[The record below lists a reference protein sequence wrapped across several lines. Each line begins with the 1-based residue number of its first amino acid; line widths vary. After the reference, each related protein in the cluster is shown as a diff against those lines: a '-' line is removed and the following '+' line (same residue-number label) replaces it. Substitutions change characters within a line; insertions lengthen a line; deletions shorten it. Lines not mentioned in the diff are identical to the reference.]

1 MSAKSNYLEQKILDY
16 IFNDQAFAA
25 PQTFVSLYT
34 SSPADDDSGTE
45 VSGTA
50 YAREEVH
57 ENAGTSPYWNLAV
70 VDGIG
75 YLVDNQSAIDFTT
88 AGSGGWGTVSHFG
101 IHDAVS
107 AGNLLY
113 HGALTASQAVN
124 EGSVFSFAAGDLNI
138 REE

>member
-1 MSAKSNYLEQKILDY
+1 MAKSDYLEQKILDY

-25 PQTFVSLYT
+25 PQTFVSLYL

-45 VSGTA
+45 ASGTD

-57 ENAGTSPYWNLAV
+57 ENAGSSPYWNLAV
-70 VDGIG
+70 IDGIG
-75 YLVDNQSAIDFTT
+75 YLVDNLQAIVFTV
-88 AGSGGWGTVSHFG
+88 AGSGGWGTISHFG

-107 AGNLLY
+107 VGNLLY
-113 HGALTASQAVN
+113 HGALTVPQAVN
-124 EGSVFSFAAGDLNI
+124 EGSTFEFAAGDCNV